1 MLRWRLVAGISLV
14 LVFGLL
20 VALDLKLGPG
30 APVLLLLASVVVA
43 RASWEFCELAR
54 PRVPDGDWR
63 ALAAWGLLLTWSNWW
78 PRWFP
83 SLPAPHVGWPLL
95 VFCLAVC
102 GFFLQAMARY
112 RAPGGN
118 IEWLALHLLGLAYCA
133 GLTTCVVQLRWV
145 AGGALGYVPLVSL
158 VVATK
163 CGDTLAYTLG
173 RLIGGAKMSPLL
185 SPGKTL
191 AGGAGALLGGM
202 LGTWAWLNGAIP
214 RLAVAEAA
222 REAAQSPLHEGVA
235 QLANLAVGPV
245 WAVLLFGLLLGL
257 FGLFGD
263 LAESLIKR
271 DLGQKDAPPLFRGLG
286 GALDV
291 IDSVLFCG
299 PIALLLWSI
308 LPLVRGL
315 SGTPAP

>member
-20 VALDLKLGPG
+20 VVADLRLGPE
-30 APVLLLLASVVVA
+30 APLLLLLASVVVT
-43 RASWEFCELAR
+43 RASWEYGQLLRTRF
-54 PRVPDGDWR
+54 PDCDWVTM
-63 ALAAWGLLLTWSNWW
+63 AAWGLLLTSSNWW

-83 SLPAPHVGWPLL
+83 GLPSPGAGWPLL
-95 VFCLAVC
+95 IYCLAVC

-112 RAPGGN
+112 RSPGGN
-118 IEWLALHLLGLAYCA
+118 LEWLAIHVLGLAYCA
-133 GLTTCVVQLRWV
+133 GLVTCVIQLRWV
-145 AGGALGYVPLVSL
+145 VGGQLGYIPLVSL

-173 RLIGGAKMSPLL
+173 RLIGGPKMSPLL

-202 LGTWAWLNGAIP
+202 LGSWGWLSWSIP
-214 RLAVAEAA
+214 
-222 REAAQSPLHEGVA
+222 
-235 QLANLAVGPV
+235 QLALPAISPAPSVTGLEPTVGPI
-245 WAVLLFGLLLGL
+245 WALLLFGLVLALAGV
-257 FGLFGD
+257 FGD

-271 DLGQKDAPPLFRGLG
+271 DLGHKDAPPLFRGLG

-291 IDSVLFCG
+291 VDSVLFCG
-299 PIALLLWSI
+299 PVALLLWTI
-308 LPLVRGL
+308 LPLAR
-315 SGTPAP
+315 SSQPAFLP

>member
-14 LVFGLL
+14 VVFSLL
-20 VALDLKLGPG
+20 VAMDLKLGPG
-30 APVLLLLASVVVA
+30 APVLLVLASVVVA

-54 PRVPDGDWR
+54 PRVPHCDWR

-83 SLPAPHVGWPLL
+83 SLPAPQVGWPLL

-102 GFFLQAMARY
+102 GFFLQAMFRY

-133 GLTTCVVQLRWV
+133 GLATCVVQLRWI

-173 RLIGGAKMSPLL
+173 RLIGGPKMSPLL

-214 RLAVAEAA
+214 RLTVAEAGNTT
-222 REAAQSPLHEGVA
+222 AAFPTGVS
-235 QLANLAVGPV
+235 VGPM

-257 FGLFGD
+257 AGLLGD

-299 PIALLLWSI
+299 PVALLLWTI

-315 SGTPAP
+315 NGPLLP

>member
-1 MLRWRLVAGISLV
+1 MLRWRLGAGISLM

-20 VALDLKLGPG
+20 VAADLRLGAG
-30 APVLLLLASVVVA
+30 APLLLLLGSVVVA
-43 RASWEFCELAR
+43 RASWEFCQLAGT
-54 PRVPDGDWR
+54 RVPGCDWKSL
-63 ALAAWGLLLTWSNWW
+63 ALWGLLLTWSNWW

-83 SLPAPHVGWPLL
+83 GLTPPGGGWPML

-112 RAPGGN
+112 REPGGN
-118 IEWLALHLLGLAYCA
+118 IEWLAVHVLGLAYCG
-133 GLTTCVVQLRWV
+133 GLVACVVPLRWV
-145 AGGALGYVPLVSL
+145 HGGQLGYVPLVSL

-173 RLIGGAKMSPLL
+173 RLIGGPKMSPLL

-202 LGTWAWLNGAIP
+202 LGSWAWLGWSIP
-214 RLAVAEAA
+214 RLANPTTAGASGASLPVAAGVEA
-222 REAAQSPLHEGVA
+222 GVA
-235 QLANLAVGPV
+235 AGPV
-245 WAVLLFGLLLGL
+245 WALLLFGVLLALAGL
-257 FGLFGD
+257 LGD

-271 DLGQKDAPPLFRGLG
+271 DLGHKDAPPLFRGLG

-291 IDSVLFCG
+291 VDSVLFCG
-299 PIALLLWSI
+299 PLALLLWTV

-315 SGTPAP
+315 PALP